1 MVPNSRVEDHVSL
14 HLDDKLTHL
23 SHRHCECNIYR
34 VYDRLRRQNEKAYE
48 PEILAIGPYHHHKA
62 NRVMEDHKL
71 WNLQQLLKRRNE
83 TSVDRYIVAMRDL
96 QERARRCYADSVS
109 LNKDEFVVMMLLDS
123 CFIIELFRKFTIRSM
138 QDGHDPLFKM
148 EWIHHIIW
156 RDLLLFE
163 NQLPFFILVQLFE
176 MTKIP
181 DPRDNI
187 IDLAMRY
194 YYCTREY
201 YYYSILP
208 SPEKILK
215 PSSLVLPHDVK
226 HVLDLAHH
234 VTSHSFAK
242 LLAQRNLG
250 KKEKR
255 SEFIHCAT
263 ELHEAGIRFKKAN
276 HRTPLLNIKFVN
288 GTLEIPQFTVEEK
301 TECLFRNIIAHEQHL
316 QDSNPKYVTDY
327 LTFMFCL
334 INSSKDVSLLRR
346 NGIINNMLGDDE
358 AICAMFTKASTC
370 VFVSRDGFCYS
381 EVFNDIN
388 EHCGRR
394 WNIWTAKLRHNYF
407 NSPWTIISFL
417 GAVVLLLLTSTQTV
431 FTMFPFFHKSFLS

>member
-1 MVPNSRVEDHVSL
+1 MVPSSRVQDHVSL
-14 HLDDKLTHL
+14 HLDNKLTHL
-23 SHRHCECNIYR
+23 SHRHCECNIYK

-62 NRVMEDHKL
+62 NTRMEEHKL

-83 TSVDRYIVAMRDL
+83 TSVIGTSSY
-96 QERARRCYADSVS
+96 ERFARKSTGCYALRS
-109 LNKDEFVVMMLLDS
+109 LNEDEFVVMMLLD
-123 CFIIELFRKFTIRSM
+123 
-138 QDGHDPLFKM
+138 
-148 EWIHHIIW
+148 
-156 RDLLLFE
+156 LLLSLSYFA
-163 NQLPFFILVQLFE
+163 N
-176 MTKIP
+176 
-181 DPRDNI
+181 
-187 IDLAMRY
+187 
-194 YYCTREY
+194 
-201 YYYSILP
+201 SP
-208 SPEKILK
+208 SQ
-215 PSSLVLPHDVK
+215 
-226 HVLDLAHH
+226 HVLDLAYL

-242 LLAQRNLG
+242 LLAERNYG
-250 KKEKR
+250 KKKKR
-255 SEFIHCAT
+255 WEFIHCAT

-276 HRTPLLNIKFVN
+276 HSTPLLDIKFEN
-288 GTLEIPQFTVEEK
+288 GTLQIPQFPVEEK

-316 QDSNPKYVTDY
+316 QDSNPKYVMDY
-327 LTFMFCL
+327 LTFMLCL

-388 EHCGRR
+388 EHCRRR

-417 GAVVLLLLTSTQTV
+417 GAVVLLLLTLTQTV
-431 FTMFPFFHKSFLS
+431 LPCFLSFINPFFHKC

>member
-1 MVPNSRVEDHVSL
+1 
-14 HLDDKLTHL
+14 
-23 SHRHCECNIYR
+23 
-34 VYDRLRRQNEKAYE
+34 
-48 PEILAIGPYHHHKA
+48 
-62 NRVMEDHKL
+62 
-71 WNLQQLLKRRNE
+71 
-83 TSVDRYIVAMRDL
+83 MRDL